1 MARVLGIHEIEL
13 RPEADPVEFER
24 VAAEVVSLPMF
35 EGWTT
40 RLLKGERGV
49 RASKYLLVFEIVD
62 TEARDRYFPAEHQG
76 SDEIGRSDEQNR
88 QAAVIRGPCPQNFR
102 RQSSDPNTHAA
113 RSAHARSGAHERPRL
128 K

>member
-1 MARVLGIHEIEL
+1 MARVVGLHEIEL

-49 RASKYLLVFEIVD
+49 RAG
-62 TEARDRYFPAEHQG
+62 RYFPRSTRARTR
-76 SDEIGRSDEQNR
+76 SVALTSRTGR
-88 QAAVIRGPCPQNFR
+88 
-102 RQSSDPNTHAA
+102 
-113 RSAHARSGAHERPRL
+113 RPMPGNGCML
-128 K
+128 